1 MVDSDNIEEVM
12 AGSKKS
18 IFLRS
23 IRIIGFL
30 HKTFDFDKKE
40 ISAGLDFKIKAE
52 TYEKLLSLVTIEMLD
67 LQMAVLSALGML
79 MVQEPSF
86 MLMDMTKVTTFSDIF
101 ETFALTCH
109 LFLYS
114 RLSTTAC
121 STPKTRNFVTWRFK
135 TLTVI

>member
-86 MLMDMTKVTTFSDIF
+86 MLMDMTKVIDIFRHFWSLF
-101 ETFALTCH
+101 ETF
-109 LFLYS
+109 
-114 RLSTTAC
+114 
-121 STPKTRNFVTWRFK
+121 
-135 TLTVI
+135 

>member
-1 MVDSDNIEEVM
+1 M
-12 AGSKKS
+12 AGSKKCL
-18 IFLRS
+18 FLRS

-40 ISAGLDFKIKAE
+40 ISAGLDIKIKAE

-86 MLMDMTKVTTFSDIF
+86 MLMDMTKVNIKK
-101 ETFALTCH
+101 LQ
-109 LFLYS
+109 
-114 RLSTTAC
+114 TAWA
-121 STPKTRNFVTWRFK
+121 KMN
-135 TLTVI
+135 